1 MSTWDEWLIIV
12 NAARRRQSRGIL
24 SVEDTALTD
33 MGDAIDYLL
42 SRVSVDESGRLHATP
57 GRPNETIL
65 NAIAAKLEQ

>member
-12 NAARRRQSRGIL
+12 NAARRRQARGIL

-33 MGDAIDYLL
+33 MGDALDYLL
-42 SRVSVDESGRLHATP
+42 SRVAVDESGRIVNTP